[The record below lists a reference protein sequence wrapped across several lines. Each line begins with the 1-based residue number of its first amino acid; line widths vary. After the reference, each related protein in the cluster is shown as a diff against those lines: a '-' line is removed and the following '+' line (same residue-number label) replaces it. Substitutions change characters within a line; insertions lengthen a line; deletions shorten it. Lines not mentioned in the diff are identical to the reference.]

1 MVCGSNQGILTN
13 EIYTGTMVQG
23 KREKVNYKVKKI
35 LEKPESE
42 WCKVEGTH
50 EAIVSKVDYQK
61 VQRLLEVDTRA
72 EKGKE
77 KAHMFSGILFCG
89 DCKERWVRRMNRYK
103 GTEKRSYIC
112 STRNRSEGCE
122 TPYFGSGFKKS
133 LHFRSSVASKT

>member
-1 MVCGSNQGILTN
+1 MKMEIFSPLEYKKSHGEHYTTGFQAGIVSKWSAVAIKRILTN

-61 VQRLLEVDTRA
+61 VQRLF
-72 EKGKE
+72 GK
-77 KAHMFSGILFCG
+77 
-89 DCKERWVRRMNRYK
+89 
-103 GTEKRSYIC
+103 
-112 STRNRSEGCE
+112 
-122 TPYFGSGFKKS
+122 
-133 LHFRSSVASKT
+133 